1 MRDVR
6 YNRLIEKRDKY
17 ERKIARCVVKAET
30 YGNRTISAFT
40 SSTSK
45 NVAYWSM
52 TIGTVATITL
62 LTCTT
67 FPLVVC
73 LLPLIAPLG
82 FMAINSVYNGIK
94 YIFNKIAMRFHK
106 IGYNRNVQKLKAY
119 GLTKERACIEDK
131 ITTSF
136 SLDKNKTKQ
145 QAPQKIEL
153 FKPIK
158 DNNKSK

>member
-17 ERKIARCVVKAET
+17 ERKLARCVVKAET
-30 YGNRTISAFT
+30 FGNRTISAFT

-45 NVAYWSM
+45 NVAYWAM
-52 TIGTVATITL
+52 TIGTVVTITF

-67 FPLVVC
+67 FPLIVS

-82 FMAINSVYNGIK
+82 VMALNSVYNGIK
-94 YIFNKIAMRFHK
+94 YLFNKIAMRINK
-106 IGYNRNVQKLKAY
+106 IGYNRNVRKLRAY
-119 GLTKERACIEDK
+119 GLTKEGACIEGK
-131 ITTSF
+131 VATNI
-136 SLDKNKTKQ
+136 LNKNTTKQ
-145 QAPQKIEL
+145 MPQQKIEL
-153 FKPIK
+153 FKPFE